1 MLASEVQIGMTAT
14 AKVGNR
20 YAEVTVL
27 REARSATRVRRW
39 VCLTADTRREITAT
53 AARLH
58 GLPGSPAARSADARE
73 QARRDELG
81 RQQQEWRRQQRE
93 WQGRTVDAGLLAEV
107 AAVVGYTAAEIGESL
122 DRWLDTLPGVGARLD
137 AVASITRALRANPRL
152 AAVHGWGDI
161 ARDGHQQSLGGP
173 FSRPACHPAG
183 GLSHLN
189 RERLVELPLG
199 DNARAL
205 TRIVARCHVA
215 EGLLTVARA
224 VRRAMGTLAL
234 RRLPV
239 PVRRG
244 IWQHCAMQHAANR
257 ALYREVTGHE
267 PLPTERMVAEAVG
280 VACGLGPMPR

>member
-1 MLASEVQIGMTAT
+1 MLAREVQIGMQAT

-27 REARSATRVRRW
+27 REARSATRIRRW

-73 QARRDELG
+73 QARREELG
-81 RQQQEWRRQQRE
+81 RQQQEWQS
-93 WQGRTVDAGLLAEV
+93 RTVDARLLAEV
-107 AAVVGYTAAEIGESL
+107 AGKVGYSAADIGENL
-122 DRWLDTLPGVGARLD
+122 DRWLDTLPGVGARHD

-152 AAVHGWGDI
+152 AGVHGWAEI

-183 GLSHLN
+183 GLSNLN
-189 RERLVELPLG
+189 RERLVELPIG

-205 TRIVARCHVA
+205 TRIVGRCHVA

-224 VRRAMGTLAL
+224 VRRAMSPLAL

-257 ALYREVTGHE
+257 ALYREVTGHA
-267 PLPTERMVAEAVG
+267 PLPTEAMIAEAVG